1 MNASLA
7 SHSSYGLS
15 PHLRTFNPPGS
26 ASADA
31 VADEHSSRAYI
42 LPRRTRGDWMAL
54 GVMLLAACAIFF
66 INLTASGYANEFYSA
81 AAQAGSVSWKAFLWG
96 SLDSGNAITVDK
108 PPAALWLMVLSV
120 RILGLNSFAILLPE
134 ALMGV
139 ATTYLLYAT
148 VRRYWGNWAGI
159 VTGFIFMLTP
169 VAALMFRFNN
179 PDALLVLLMT
189 GATHALLRSLE
200 YANHPS
206 GNRKRTWWMVLAGA
220 LIGFGFLTKQLQVL
234 LVLPGFALAFLLAS
248 PTDMVRRILDSLAAI
263 ASMIVAAGWWV
274 LLTVI
279 VPASDRPYI
288 GGSQRNSFLELTF
301 CYNGFGRLTGSEEGS
316 VIPGHGHEG
325 GGMPAGGGRGGG
337 KWGQTGLNRLL
348 SGEFGTQ
355 ISWLAPLAFAGIVIS
370 LLVIGRAARTDVR
383 RASVIAFG
391 GWLIVTWLVFS
402 FMAGIFHQYYTV
414 ALAPALAA
422 MVAIGA
428 FSLWIAR
435 DKLWARI
442 VTPIL
447 IAFTA
452 FWDFSLAGRSQW
464 LRWLKWAILII
475 GLMGAL
481 GFALA
486 GLLRIRRLALA
497 ALMLSVIGLMAGPAA
512 WTLYT
517 VSQGHMGSV
526 VLAGPSLTSGSMG
539 GGPGGIPGGA
549 PGGGQPGNGQ
559 PGGGQASGMAPG
571 NMQQGIPDGD
581 GVPMGSYLMGQDP
594 MNQHGQSRQRGQMPG
609 GSSNGQQAP
618 SMGSQGPGPMG
629 QDSSGSQGE
638 SSPSGSPSMRS
649 QRRGKSGFQ
658 GGPEGGRM
666 KGGSLLGGGRSS
678 SKIVAKLEK
687 SSDSYR
693 WAAATTG
700 SQQAAGYQLA
710 SQKPVM
716 AIGGFNGSDPYPSLE
731 QFKQYVMDR
740 QIHYYIAGEMGGHQ
754 MGGSDTST
762 QISQWVAK
770 HYTAATVDGVTV
782 YDLTQQKAG

>member
-1 MNASLA
+1 M
-7 SHSSYGLS
+7 
-15 PHLRTFNPPGS
+15 
-26 ASADA
+26 A
-31 VADEHSSRAYI
+31 VGA
-42 LPRRTRGDWMAL
+42 
-54 GVMLLAACAIFF
+54 MLLAACAIFF

-108 PPAALWLMVLSV
+108 PPAALWLMALSV

-248 PTDMVRRILDSLAAI
+248 PTGMVRRILDSLAAI

-301 CYNGFGRLTGSEEGS
+301 GYNGFGRLTGSEEGS

-325 GGMPAGGGRGGG
+325 GGMRMPAGGGRGGG
-337 KWGQTGLNRLL
+337 MWGQTSLNRLF

-370 LLVIGRAARTDVR
+370 LLVIGRAVRTDLR

-391 GWLIVTWLVFS
+391 GWLTVTWLVFS

-414 ALAPALAA
+414 ALAPALAVL
-422 MVAIGA
+422 VAIGA

-435 DKLWARI
+435 DKCWARI

-447 IAFTA
+447 VAFTA

-464 LRWLKWAILII
+464 LPWLKWSILII

-497 ALMLSVIGLMAGPAA
+497 ALILSVIGLMAGPAA

-517 VSQGHMGSV
+517 VSQGHMGSI
-526 VLAGPSLTSGSMG
+526 VLAGPSLTSGSIG
-539 GGPGGIPGGA
+539 GGMPGGA

-559 PGGGQASGMAPG
+559 PGGGQAGGMAPG
-571 NMQQGIPDGD
+571 NMQQQGMPGGD
-581 GVPMGSYLMGQDP
+581 GGPVGSYQMGQDP
-594 MNQHGQSRQRGQMPG
+594 MNQQGQSPQQGQMPG
-609 GSSNGQQAP
+609 GSSNSQQAP

-638 SSPSGSPSMRS
+638 SSPSGAPSMRS
-649 QRRGKSGFQ
+649 QRKSQSGFQ

-687 SSDSYR
+687 ASDSYR

-700 SQQAAGYQLA
+700 SQQAAGYQLT

-731 QFKQYVMDR
+731 QFKQYVKDK

-754 MGGSDTST
+754 MGGSDTAT
-762 QISQWVAK
+762 QISKWVAK
-770 HYTAATVDGVTV
+770 HYTATTVDGVTV
-782 YDLTQQKAG
+782 YDLTQQKAS

>member
-7 SHSSYGLS
+7 SHSSFGFS
-15 PHLRTFNPPGS
+15 PHSQTFDPPRS
-26 ASADA
+26 TSADA
-31 VADEHSSRAYI
+31 VADEHASRVYI

-54 GVMLLAACAIFF
+54 GIMLLAACAIFF

-108 PPAALWLMVLSV
+108 PPAALWLMALSV

-148 VRRYWGNWAGI
+148 LRRYWGNWAGI

-248 PTDMVRRILDSLAAI
+248 PTGMVRRILDSLAAI
-263 ASMIVAAGWWV
+263 GSMIVAAGWWV

-279 VPASDRPYI
+279 VPASDRPYM

-301 CYNGFGRLTGSEEGS
+301 GYNGFGRLTGSEEGS
-316 VIPGHGHEG
+316 VMSGHGREG

-337 KWGQTGLNRLL
+337 MWGQTGLNRLF

-370 LLVIGRAARTDVR
+370 LLVIGRAVRTDVR

-391 GWLIVTWLVFS
+391 GWLTVTWLVFS

-447 IAFTA
+447 VAFTA
-452 FWDFSLAGRSQW
+452 FWDFRLAGRSQW
-464 LRWLKWAILII
+464 LPWLKWAILII

-497 ALMLSVIGLMAGPAA
+497 VLILSVIGLMAGPAA

-517 VSQGHMGSV
+517 VSQGHMGSI

-539 GGPGGIPGGA
+539 GGPGGMPGGA
-549 PGGGQPGNGQ
+549 PGGGQPGSSQ
-559 PGGGQASGMAPG
+559 AGGRAPG
-571 NMQQGIPDGD
+571 NMPQQGKPGGD
-581 GVPMGSYLMGQDP
+581 GGPMGSYQMAQDP
-594 MNQHGQSRQRGQMPG
+594 MNQQGQSRKQGQIPG
-609 GSSNGQQAP
+609 GGSNSQQAP
-618 SMGSQGPGPMG
+618 SMGSQGPSSMG
-629 QDSSGSQGE
+629 QDSSGPQGE
-638 SSPSGSPSMRS
+638 SSSSGAPSIRS
-649 QRRGKSGFQ
+649 QRRGKSGFHV
-658 GGPEGGRM
+658 GSEGGRM
-666 KGGSLLGGGRSS
+666 KGGSLLGGGRLSF
-678 SKIVAKLEK
+678 KIVAKLEM

-731 QFKQYVMDR
+731 QFKQYVKDK

-754 MGGSDTST
+754 MGGSDTAT

-770 HYTAATVDGVTV
+770 HYTATTVDGVTV
-782 YDLTQQKAG
+782 YDLTQQQAS

>member
-1 MNASLA
+1 
-7 SHSSYGLS
+7 
-15 PHLRTFNPPGS
+15 
-26 ASADA
+26 
-31 VADEHSSRAYI
+31 
-42 LPRRTRGDWMAL
+42 MAL
-54 GVMLLAACAIFF
+54 GIMLLAACAIFF

-108 PPAALWLMVLSV
+108 PPAALWLMALSV
-120 RILGLNSFAILLPE
+120 RIFGLNSFAILLPE
-134 ALMGV
+134 ALMGM

-159 VTGFIFMLTP
+159 VSGFIFMLTP

-200 YANHPS
+200 YANRPS

-248 PTDMVRRILDSLAAI
+248 PTGMVRRILDSLAAI
-263 ASMIVAAGWWV
+263 GSMIVAAGWWV

-279 VPASDRPYI
+279 VPVSGRPYV
-288 GGSQRNSFLELTF
+288 GGSQRNPFLELTF
-301 CYNGFGRLTGSEEGS
+301 GYNGFGRLTGSEEGS
-316 VIPGHGHEG
+316 VIPGHGREG

-337 KWGQTGLNRLL
+337 KWGQTGLNRLF

-370 LLVIGRAARTDVR
+370 LLVIGRAVRTDVR

-391 GWLIVTWLVFS
+391 GWLTVTWLVFS

-464 LRWLKWAILII
+464 LPWLKWSILII
-475 GLMGAL
+475 ALMGAL

-497 ALMLSVIGLMAGPAA
+497 ALILSVIGLMAGPAA

-517 VSQGHMGSV
+517 VSQGHMGSI
-526 VLAGPSLTSGSMG
+526 VLAGPSLTSRSMG
-539 GGPGGIPGGA
+539 GGPGGMPGGA
-549 PGGGQPGNGQ
+549 PGGGQFGNGQ
-559 PGGGQASGMAPG
+559 PGGGQAGGMAPG
-571 NMQQGIPDGD
+571 NMQQQGMPSSDG
-581 GVPMGSYLMGQDP
+581 GPTGSYPMGQDS
-594 MNQHGQSRQRGQMPG
+594 MNQQGQPSKQGQMSG
-609 GSSNGQQAP
+609 GSSNSQQAP
-618 SMGSQGPGPMG
+618 SVGSQGPGPMG

-638 SSPSGSPSMRS
+638 SSTSGAPSMPS
-649 QRRGKSGFQ
+649 QRRDKSGFH
-658 GGPEGGRM
+658 GGPEGGRT
-666 KGGSLLGGGRSS
+666 KGGSLLGGGRSR
-678 SKIVAKLEK
+678 SKVVAMLEK
-687 SSDSYR
+687 SSDSHR

-710 SQKPVM
+710 SEKPVM

-731 QFKQYVMDR
+731 QFKQYVKDK
-740 QIHYYIAGEMGGHQ
+740 QIHYYIAGEIGGHQ
-754 MGGSDTST
+754 MGGSDTAT

-770 HYTAATVDGVTV
+770 HYTATTVDGVTV
-782 YDLTQQKAG
+782 YDLTQQ

>member
-7 SHSSYGLS
+7 SHSSFGFS
-15 PHLRTFNPPGS
+15 PYSQTFDPPRS
-26 ASADA
+26 TNADA
-31 VADEHSSRAYI
+31 VADEHASRAYI

-108 PPAALWLMVLSV
+108 PPAALWLMALSV

-220 LIGFGFLTKQLQVL
+220 LIGFGFLAKQLQVL

-248 PTDMVRRILDSLAAI
+248 PTGMVRRILDSLAAI

-301 CYNGFGRLTGSEEGS
+301 GYNGFGRLTGSEEGS
-316 VIPGHGHEG
+316 VIPGHGHKG
-325 GGMPAGGGRGGG
+325 DGMPAGSGRGGG
-337 KWGQTGLNRLL
+337 MWGQTGLNRLF

-370 LLVIGRAARTDVR
+370 LLVIGRAVRTDVR

-391 GWLIVTWLVFS
+391 GWLTVTWLVFS

-464 LRWLKWAILII
+464 LPWLKWAILII

-481 GFALA
+481 GFALT
-486 GLLRIRRLALA
+486 GLLRIRRLALV
-497 ALMLSVIGLMAGPAA
+497 ALIVSVIGLMAGPAA

-517 VSQGHMGSV
+517 VSQGHMGSI

-539 GGPGGIPGGA
+539 GGPGGMPGGA
-549 PGGGQPGNGQ
+549 PGGGQPG
-559 PGGGQASGMAPG
+559 GGQAGGMAPG
-571 NMQQGIPDGD
+571 NMQQQGIPGGD
-581 GVPMGSYLMGQDP
+581 GGPMGSYQMGQDP
-594 MNQHGQSRQRGQMPG
+594 MNQQGQSSKQGQMPG
-609 GSSNGQQAP
+609 GSLNSQQAT

-629 QDSSGSQGE
+629 QDSSGSHEE
-638 SSPSGSPSMRS
+638 SSTSGTPSTRS
-649 QRRGKSGFQ
+649 QRRSKSGFQ
-658 GGPEGGRM
+658 GGPGGRRM
-666 KGGSLLGGGRSS
+666 KGGNLLGGGRSS
-678 SKIVAKLEK
+678 SKIVAELEK

-731 QFKQYVMDR
+731 QFKQYVKDK

-754 MGGSDTST
+754 MGGSDTAT

-770 HYTAATVDGVTV
+770 HYTATTVDGVTV
-782 YDLTQQKAG
+782 YDLTQQQAS

>member
-1 MNASLA
+1 M
-7 SHSSYGLS
+7 
-15 PHLRTFNPPGS
+15 
-26 ASADA
+26 
-31 VADEHSSRAYI
+31 
-42 LPRRTRGDWMAL
+42 
-54 GVMLLAACAIFF
+54 
-66 INLTASGYANEFYSA
+66 
-81 AAQAGSVSWKAFLWG
+81 
-96 SLDSGNAITVDK
+96 
-108 PPAALWLMVLSV
+108 
-120 RILGLNSFAILLPE
+120 
-134 ALMGV
+134 
-139 ATTYLLYAT
+139 
-148 VRRYWGNWAGI
+148 
-159 VTGFIFMLTP
+159 
-169 VAALMFRFNN
+169 
-179 PDALLVLLMT
+179 
-189 GATHALLRSLE
+189 
-200 YANHPS
+200 
-206 GNRKRTWWMVLAGA
+206 
-220 LIGFGFLTKQLQVL
+220 
-234 LVLPGFALAFLLAS
+234 
-248 PTDMVRRILDSLAAI
+248 
-263 ASMIVAAGWWV
+263 
-274 LLTVI
+274 
-279 VPASDRPYI
+279 PASDRPYI

-301 CYNGFGRLTGSEEGS
+301 GYNGFGRLTGSEEGS
-316 VIPGHGHEG
+316 VIPGHGREG

-337 KWGQTGLNRLL
+337 KWGQTGLNRLF

-370 LLVIGRAARTDVR
+370 LLVIGRAVRTDVR

-391 GWLIVTWLVFS
+391 GWLTVTWLVFS

-447 IAFTA
+447 ITFAA

-464 LRWLKWAILII
+464 LPWLKWSILII

-486 GLLRIRRLALA
+486 GLLRIRRFALV
-497 ALMLSVIGLMAGPAA
+497 ALILSVIGLMAGPAA

-517 VSQGHMGSV
+517 VSQGHMGSI
-526 VLAGPSLTSGSMG
+526 VLAGPNLTSGSMG
-539 GGPGGIPGGA
+539 GGPGGMPGGA
-549 PGGGQPGNGQ
+549 PGGGQPG
-559 PGGGQASGMAPG
+559 GGQAGGMAPS
-571 NMQQGIPDGD
+571 NMQQGLPGGD
-581 GVPMGSYLMGQDP
+581 GGPMGSYQMGQDP
-594 MNQHGQSRQRGQMPG
+594 MNQQGQSRKQGQIPG
-609 GSSNGQQAP
+609 GGSNSQQAP

-629 QDSSGSQGE
+629 QDLSGPQGE
-638 SSPSGSPSMRS
+638 SSTSGAPFMPS

-687 SSDSYR
+687 ASDSYR

-731 QFKQYVMDR
+731 QFKQYVKDG

-754 MGGSDTST
+754 MGGSDTAT

-770 HYTAATVDGVTV
+770 HYTATTVDGVTV
-782 YDLTQQKAG
+782 YDLPQQKAS

>member
-1 MNASLA
+1 MASPRIHRLSLRHDQQAQVQSLMSTLPAHIFCLDGLVETGWHWVSCCLRPAQYSLSTLRLLDTPTSFIRLQPRLA
-7 SHSSYGLS
+7 
-15 PHLRTFNPPGS
+15 RS
-26 ASADA
+26 AGK
-31 VADEHSSRAYI
+31 
-42 LPRRTRGDWMAL
+42 P
-54 GVMLLAACAIFF
+54 F
-66 INLTASGYANEFYSA
+66 SG
-81 AAQAGSVSWKAFLWG
+81 G

-108 PPAALWLMVLSV
+108 PPAALWLMALSV
-120 RILGLNSFAILLPE
+120 RIFGLNSFAVLLPE

-148 VRRYWGNWAGI
+148 LRRYWGNWAGI

-220 LIGFGFLTKQLQVL
+220 LIGFGFLAKQLQVL

-248 PTDMVRRILDSLAAI
+248 PTGIVRRILDSLAAI
-263 ASMIVAAGWWV
+263 GSMIVAAGWWV

-301 CYNGFGRLTGSEEGS
+301 GYNGFGRLTGSEEGS

-337 KWGQTGLNRLL
+337 MWGQTGLNRLF

-355 ISWLAPLAFAGIVIS
+355 ISWLAPLAFADIVIS
-370 LLVIGRAARTDVR
+370 LLVIGWAVRTDVR

-391 GWLIVTWLVFS
+391 DWLTVTWLVFS

-422 MVAIGA
+422 LVAIGA

-435 DKLWARI
+435 DKRWARI
-442 VTPIL
+442 VTQIL

-464 LRWLKWAILII
+464 LPWLKWAILII

-486 GLLRIRRLALA
+486 GLLRIRRLALI
-497 ALMLSVIGLMAGPAA
+497 ALILSVIGLMAGPAA

-517 VSQGHMGSV
+517 VSQGHMGSIV
-526 VLAGPSLTSGSMG
+526 SAEPSLSSGRMG
-539 GGPGGIPGGA
+539 GGPGGMPGGA

-559 PGGGQASGMAPG
+559 PGGGQAGGMAPG
-571 NMQQGIPDGD
+571 NMQQQGMPGGD
-581 GVPMGSYLMGQDP
+581 GGHMGSYQMGQDP
-594 MNQHGQSRQRGQMPG
+594 MDQQGQPSKQGQMPG
-609 GSSNGQQAP
+609 GSSNNQQPP
-618 SMGSQGPGPMG
+618 STGSQGPGPMG
-629 QDSSGSQGE
+629 QDSSGPQGE
-638 SSPSGSPSMRS
+638 SSSSGAPS
-649 QRRGKSGFQ
+649 
-658 GGPEGGRM
+658 
-666 KGGSLLGGGRSS
+666 
-678 SKIVAKLEK
+678 
-687 SSDSYR
+687 
-693 WAAATTG
+693 
-700 SQQAAGYQLA
+700 
-710 SQKPVM
+710 
-716 AIGGFNGSDPYPSLE
+716 
-731 QFKQYVMDR
+731 
-740 QIHYYIAGEMGGHQ
+740 IH
-754 MGGSDTST
+754 S
-762 QISQWVAK
+762 
-770 HYTAATVDGVTV
+770 
-782 YDLTQQKAG
+782 

>member
-7 SHSSYGLS
+7 SNSSYGLS
-15 PHLRTFNPPGS
+15 PHSQTFNPPRS
-26 ASADA
+26 TSADA
-31 VADEHSSRAYI
+31 VADEHASCAYI
-42 LPRRTRGDWMAL
+42 LPRRTRGDWVAL
-54 GVMLLAACAIFF
+54 GVMLLAACGIFF

-108 PPAALWLMVLSV
+108 PPAALWLMALSV
-120 RILGLNSFAILLPE
+120 RIFGLNSFAILLPE

-159 VTGFIFMLTP
+159 VAGFIFMLTP

-220 LIGFGFLTKQLQVL
+220 LVGFGFLTKQLQVL

-263 ASMIVAAGWWV
+263 GSMIVAAGWWV

-301 CYNGFGRLTGSEEGS
+301 GYNGFGRLTGSEEGS

-337 KWGQTGLNRLL
+337 MWGQTGLNRLF

-370 LLVIGRAARTDVR
+370 LLVIGRAVRTDVR
-383 RASVIAFG
+383 RASVLAFG
-391 GWLIVTWLVFS
+391 GWLTVTWLVFS

-464 LRWLKWAILII
+464 LPWLKWAILII

-486 GLLRIRRLALA
+486 GLLRIRRLALV
-497 ALMLSVIGLMAGPAA
+497 ALILSVIGLMAGPAA

-517 VSQGHMGSV
+517 ISQGHMGSL
-526 VLAGPSLTSGSMG
+526 VLAGPSLTSGSTG
-539 GGPGGIPGGA
+539 GGPGGMPGGA
-549 PGGGQPGNGQ
+549 PGGGQH
-559 PGGGQASGMAPG
+559 GGGQAGGMAPG
-571 NMQQGIPDGD
+571 NMQQGMPGGD
-581 GVPMGSYLMGQDP
+581 GGAMGSYQMGQDP
-594 MNQHGQSRQRGQMPG
+594 MDQQGQSSKQGQIPG
-609 GSSNGQQAP
+609 GSSNSLQAL
-618 SMGSQGPGPMG
+618 SMGSQGPGSMG
-629 QDSSGSQGE
+629 QDSTGSHGGSSSSGAPFMHSQ
-638 SSPSGSPSMRS
+638 PRS
-649 QRRGKSGFQ
+649 KSGFQ
-658 GGPEGGRM
+658 DGPGGRRM
-666 KGGSLLGGGRSS
+666 KGGNLLGGGRSS

-687 SSDSYR
+687 ASDSYR

-731 QFKQYVMDR
+731 QFKQYVKDK

-754 MGGSDTST
+754 MGGSDTAT
-762 QISQWVAK
+762 QISQCVAK
-770 HYTAATVDGVTV
+770 HYTATTVDGVTV
-782 YDLTQQKAG
+782 YDLTQQQAS

>member
-1 MNASLA
+1 
-7 SHSSYGLS
+7 
-15 PHLRTFNPPGS
+15 
-26 ASADA
+26 
-31 VADEHSSRAYI
+31 
-42 LPRRTRGDWMAL
+42 MAL
-54 GVMLLAACAIFF
+54 GAMLLAACAIFF

-108 PPAALWLMVLSV
+108 SPAALWLMALSV

-134 ALMGV
+134 ALIGV

-189 GATHALLRSLE
+189 GATHALLRFLE

-220 LIGFGFLTKQLQVL
+220 LIGFGFLAKQLQVL
-234 LVLPGFALAFLLAS
+234 LVLPGFALPFLLAS
-248 PTDMVRRILDSLAAI
+248 PTGMVRRILDSLAAI
-263 ASMIVAAGWWV
+263 GSIIVTAGWWV

-279 VPASDRPYI
+279 VPASDRPYM

-301 CYNGFGRLTGSEEGS
+301 GYNGFGRLTGSEEGS

-337 KWGQTGLNRLL
+337 MWGQTGLNRLF

-422 MVAIGA
+422 LVAIGA

-447 IAFTA
+447 IVFTA

-464 LRWLKWAILII
+464 LPWLKWAILII

-497 ALMLSVIGLMAGPAA
+497 ALILSVIGLMAGPAA

-517 VSQGHMGSV
+517 VSQGHMGSI
-526 VLAGPSLTSGSMG
+526 VLAGPSLSSESMG
-539 GGPGGIPGGA
+539 GGPGGMHGGA
-549 PGGGQPGNGQ
+549 PGGGR
-559 PGGGQASGMAPG
+559 PGGGQHGGGEAGGMAPG
-571 NMQQGIPDGD
+571 NMQQGIPGGD
-581 GVPMGSYLMGQDP
+581 GGPMGSYQMGQDP
-594 MNQHGQSRQRGQMPG
+594 MNQQGQSSKQGQMPG
-609 GSSNGQQAP
+609 GSSNSQQAP

-629 QDSSGSQGE
+629 KDFSGSQGE
-638 SSPSGSPSMRS
+638 SSTSGVPSVPS
-649 QRRGKSGFQ
+649 QRRGKSGFHD
-658 GGPEGGRM
+658 GPEGGRM

-678 SKIVAKLEK
+678 SKVVVMLEK

-731 QFKQYVMDR
+731 QFKQYVKDK

-754 MGGSDTST
+754 MGGSGTAT

-770 HYTAATVDGVTV
+770 HYTATTVDGVTV
-782 YDLTQQKAG
+782 YDLSQQQAS

>member
-1 MNASLA
+1 
-7 SHSSYGLS
+7 
-15 PHLRTFNPPGS
+15 
-26 ASADA
+26 
-31 VADEHSSRAYI
+31 
-42 LPRRTRGDWMAL
+42 MA
-54 GVMLLAACAIFF
+54 
-66 INLTASGYANEFYSA
+66 
-81 AAQAGSVSWKAFLWG
+81 
-96 SLDSGNAITVDK
+96 
-108 PPAALWLMVLSV
+108 LSV
-120 RILGLNSFAILLPE
+120 RIFGLNSFAILLPE

-159 VTGFIFMLTP
+159 VSGFIFMLTP

-189 GATHALLRSLE
+189 GATHTLLRSLE

-234 LVLPGFALAFLLAS
+234 LVLPGFALACLLAS
-248 PTDMVRRILDSLAAI
+248 PTGMVRRILDSLAAI
-263 ASMIVAAGWWV
+263 GSMIVAAGWWV

-301 CYNGFGRLTGSEEGS
+301 GYNGFGRLTGSEEGS
-316 VIPGHGHEG
+316 VIPGHDHKG
-325 GGMPAGGGRGGG
+325 GGMPAGGGHGDG
-337 KWGQTGLNRLL
+337 KWGHTGLNRLIG
-348 SGEFGTQ
+348 GESGTQ

-370 LLVIGRAARTDVR
+370 LLVIGRAVRTDVR

-391 GWLIVTWLVFS
+391 GWLTVTWLVFS
-402 FMAGIFHQYYTV
+402 FMVGIFHQCYTV
-414 ALAPALAA
+414 APAPALAA
-422 MVAIGA
+422 LVAIGS
-428 FSLWIAR
+428 FSLWIAW

-447 IAFTA
+447 ITLTS

-464 LRWLKWAILII
+464 LPWLKWAILII

-486 GLLRIRRLALA
+486 GLLRIQRLALA
-497 ALMLSVIGLMAGPAA
+497 ALVLSVVGLIAGPAA

-517 VSQGHMGSV
+517 VSQGHMGSI

-539 GGPGGIPGGA
+539 GGPGAMPGGA
-549 PGGGQPGNGQ
+549 PGGGR
-559 PGGGQASGMAPG
+559 PGGGQHGGRQAGGMAPG
-571 NMQQGIPDGD
+571 NMQQGIPGGDGD
-581 GVPMGSYLMGQDP
+581 PTGSYPIGQDP
-594 MNQHGQSRQRGQMPG
+594 MNQQRQSSKQGQMSG

-618 SMGSQGPGPMG
+618 SLGSQGPGPMG
-629 QDSSGSQGE
+629 QDSSGSHEE
-638 SSPSGSPSMRS
+638 SSTSGVPSVPS
-649 QRRGKSGFQ
+649 QRRGKSGFHD
-658 GGPEGGRM
+658 GSEGERM
-666 KGGSLLGGGRSS
+666 KGGSLLGGGRFS
-678 SKIVAKLEK
+678 SKILAKLEK

-731 QFKQYVMDR
+731 QFKQYVKDK

-754 MGGSDTST
+754 MGGSDTAT

-770 HYTAATVDGVTV
+770 HYTATTVDGVTV
-782 YDLTQQKAG
+782 YDLTQQQVS

>member
-7 SHSSYGLS
+7 SNSSYGFS
-15 PHLRTFNPPGS
+15 PHSQTFNPPQS
-26 ASADA
+26 TSVDT
-31 VADEHSSRAYI
+31 VAEEHTSRAYI
-42 LPRRTRGDWMAL
+42 LPRRTRGDWVAL
-54 GVMLLAACAIFF
+54 GAMLLVACAIFF
-66 INLTASGYANEFYSA
+66 INLTVSGYANEFYSA

-96 SLDSGNAITVDK
+96 SLDSGNVITVDK
-108 PPAALWLMVLSV
+108 PPAAIWLMALSV
-120 RILGLNSFAILLPE
+120 RIFGLSSFAILLPE

-148 VRRYWGNWAGI
+148 VRRYWGNWVGI

-220 LIGFGFLTKQLQVL
+220 LIGFGFLAKQLQVL

-248 PTDMVRRILDSLAAI
+248 PTGIVRRILDSLAAI
-263 ASMIVAAGWWV
+263 ASMIVTAGWWV

-301 CYNGFGRLTGSEEGS
+301 GYNGFGRLTGSEEGS
-316 VIPGHGHEG
+316 VLPGHGHEG
-325 GGMPAGGGRGGG
+325 GGMPAGGGRGSCM
-337 KWGQTGLNRLL
+337 WGQTGLNRLF

-370 LLVIGRAARTDVR
+370 LLVIGRAVRTDVR

-391 GWLIVTWLVFS
+391 GWLTVTWLVFS

-422 MVAIGA
+422 LVAIGA

-464 LRWLKWAILII
+464 LYWLKWTILII

-497 ALMLSVIGLMAGPAA
+497 ALILSVIGLMAGPAA

-517 VSQGHMGSV
+517 VSQGHMGSI
-526 VLAGPSLTSGSMG
+526 VLAGPGLTSGNMG
-539 GGPGGIPGGA
+539 GGPGGMPGGA
-549 PGGGQPGNGQ
+549 SGGGRPGGGQ
-559 PGGGQASGMAPG
+559 GGGMAPG
-571 NMQQGIPDGD
+571 NMQQQGMPGGD
-581 GVPMGSYLMGQDP
+581 GGHMGSYQMGQDP
-594 MNQHGQSRQRGQMPG
+594 MDQQGQPSKQGQMPG
-609 GSSNGQQAP
+609 GGSNSKQPP
-618 SMGSQGPGPMG
+618 STGSQGPGSMG
-629 QDSSGSQGE
+629 QDSSGPQGE
-638 SSPSGSPSMRS
+638 SSSSGAPSMRS
-649 QRRGKSGFQ
+649 QRRGKSGFH
-658 GGPEGGRM
+658 GGSEGGRM
-666 KGGSLLGGGRSS
+666 KGGGLLGGGRSS
-678 SKIVAKLEK
+678 SKVVVMLEK

-693 WAAATTG
+693 WSAATTG

-731 QFKQYVMDR
+731 QFKQYVKDK

-754 MGGSDTST
+754 MGGSDTAT

-770 HYTAATVDGVTV
+770 HYTATTVDGVTV
-782 YDLTQQKAG
+782 YDLSQQQAS

>member
-1 MNASLA
+1 
-7 SHSSYGLS
+7 
-15 PHLRTFNPPGS
+15 
-26 ASADA
+26 
-31 VADEHSSRAYI
+31 
-42 LPRRTRGDWMAL
+42 
-54 GVMLLAACAIFF
+54 MLLAACAIFF

-108 PPAALWLMVLSV
+108 PPAALWLMALSV

-220 LIGFGFLTKQLQVL
+220 LIGFGFLAKQLQVL

-248 PTDMVRRILDSLAAI
+248 PTGMVRRILDSLAAI
-263 ASMIVAAGWWV
+263 GSMIVAAGWWV

-279 VPASDRPYI
+279 VPANDRPYI

-301 CYNGFGRLTGSEEGS
+301 GYNGFGRLTGSEEGS

-337 KWGQTGLNRLL
+337 KWGQTGLNRLF
-348 SGEFGTQ
+348 SGEFGTH

-370 LLVIGRAARTDVR
+370 LLVIGRAVRTDVR

-391 GWLIVTWLVFS
+391 CWLTVTWLVFS

-414 ALAPALAA
+414 ALAPALAS

-464 LRWLKWAILII
+464 LPWLKWAILII

-481 GFALA
+481 GFALT
-486 GLLRIRRLALA
+486 GLLRIRRLALV
-497 ALMLSVIGLMAGPAA
+497 ALIVSVIGLMAGPAA

-517 VSQGHMGSV
+517 VSQGHMGSI
-526 VLAGPSLTSGSMG
+526 VLAGPSLTSGNMG
-539 GGPGGIPGGA
+539 GGPGGMPGGA
-549 PGGGQPGNGQ
+549 PGGGR
-559 PGGGQASGMAPG
+559 PGGGQAGGMVPG
-571 NMQQGIPDGD
+571 NIQQQGMPGGD
-581 GVPMGSYLMGQDP
+581 GGHMGSYQMGQDP
-594 MNQHGQSRQRGQMPG
+594 MDQQGQPSKQGQMPG
-609 GSSNGQQAP
+609 GSSNSQQPP

-629 QDSSGSQGE
+629 QDSSGPQGE
-638 SSPSGSPSMRS
+638 SSSSGAPSMHS
-649 QRRGKSGFQ
+649 QRRGKSGFH
-658 GGPEGGRM
+658 GGSEGGRM
-666 KGGSLLGGGRSS
+666 KGGSLLGGDRSS
-678 SKIVAKLEK
+678 SKVVGMLEK
-687 SSDSYR
+687 SSDSHR

-710 SQKPVM
+710 SEKPVM

-731 QFKQYVMDR
+731 QFKQYVKDK

-754 MGGSDTST
+754 MGGSDTAT

-770 HYTAATVDGVTV
+770 HYTATTVDGVTV
-782 YDLTQQKAG
+782 YDLTQQQAS

>member
-1 MNASLA
+1 MNASMV
-7 SHSSYGLS
+7 SNSSYGFS
-15 PHLRTFNPPGS
+15 PHSRAFNPPRS
-26 ASADA
+26 TCANAT
-31 VADEHSSRAYI
+31 ADEHTSRAYV

-54 GVMLLAACAIFF
+54 GIMLLAACAIFF
-66 INLTASGYANEFYSA
+66 TNLTASGYANEFYSA

-108 PPAALWLMVLSV
+108 PPAALWLMALSV
-120 RILGLNSFAILLPE
+120 RILGLNSFAVLLPE

-159 VTGFIFMLTP
+159 VTGSIFMFTP

-200 YANHPS
+200 YANQPP

-220 LIGFGFLTKQLQVL
+220 LIGFGFLAKQLQVL

-248 PTDMVRRILDSLAAI
+248 PTGMVRRILDSLAAI
-263 ASMIVAAGWWV
+263 GSMIVAAGWWV

-279 VPASDRPYI
+279 VPAGARPYI

-301 CYNGFGRLTGSEEGS
+301 GYNGFGRLTGSEEGS

-325 GGMPAGGGRGGG
+325 GGMPGGGVPGGG
-337 KWGQTGLNRLL
+337 KWGQTGLDRLF

-355 ISWLAPLAFAGIVIS
+355 ISWLAPLAFAGIVSS
-370 LLVIGRAARTDVR
+370 LLVIGRAVRTDVR

-391 GWLIVTWLVFS
+391 GWLTVTWLVFS

-422 MVAIGA
+422 LVAIGA

-464 LRWLKWAILII
+464 LPWLKWSILII

-486 GLLRIRRLALA
+486 GLLRMRRLAFA
-497 ALMLSVIGLMAGPAA
+497 ALILSVIGLMAGPAS

-517 VSQGHMGSV
+517 VSQPHMGSI
-526 VLAGPSLTSGSMG
+526 VLAGPSLGSGSMG
-539 GGPGGIPGGA
+539 GGPGG
-549 PGGGQPGNGQ
+549 GQ
-559 PGGGQASGMAPG
+559 PGGGQAGSMAPG
-571 NMQQGIPDGD
+571 NMQQQGMPG
-581 GVPMGSYLMGQDP
+581 GGGGPMGSYQMGLSP
-594 MNQHGQSRQRGQMPG
+594 QRGQMPG
-609 GSSNGQQAP
+609 GNSHSRQAP
-618 SMGSQGPGPMG
+618 SMGSQGPVPMG
-629 QDSSGSQGE
+629 QDSSGPQGG
-638 SSPSGSPSMRS
+638 SSPSTAPSMPS
-649 QRRGKSGFQ
+649 QSRGKPGLQS
-658 GGPEGGRM
+658 GPEGGKM
-666 KGGSLLGGGRSS
+666 KGGRLLGGGRSS
-678 SKIVAKLEK
+678 SKVVAKLVK

-731 QFKQYVMDR
+731 QFKQYVKDK

-754 MGGSDTST
+754 MGGSDTAT

-770 HYTAATVDGVTV
+770 RYTATTVDGVTI
-782 YDLTQQKAG
+782 YDLTQQQAS

>member
-1 MNASLA
+1 M
-7 SHSSYGLS
+7 
-15 PHLRTFNPPGS
+15 
-26 ASADA
+26 
-31 VADEHSSRAYI
+31 
-42 LPRRTRGDWMAL
+42 
-54 GVMLLAACAIFF
+54 
-66 INLTASGYANEFYSA
+66 
-81 AAQAGSVSWKAFLWG
+81 
-96 SLDSGNAITVDK
+96 DK
-108 PPAALWLMVLSV
+108 PPAALWLIALSV
-120 RILGLNSFAILLPE
+120 RIFGLNSFAILLPE

-159 VTGFIFMLTP
+159 VTEFIFMLTP

-220 LIGFGFLTKQLQVL
+220 LVGFGFLTKQLQVL

-248 PTDMVRRILDSLAAI
+248 PTGMVRRILDSLAAI
-263 ASMIVAAGWWV
+263 SSMIVAAGWWV

-301 CYNGFGRLTGSEEGS
+301 GYNGFGRLTGSEEGS

-337 KWGQTGLNRLL
+337 KWGQTGLNRLF

-447 IAFTA
+447 IAFTT

-464 LRWLKWAILII
+464 LPWLKCAILII

-497 ALMLSVIGLMAGPAA
+497 ALILSAIGLMAGPAA

-517 VSQGHMGSV
+517 VAQGHMGSI

-539 GGPGGIPGGA
+539 GGPGGMPGGA
-549 PGGGQPGNGQ
+549 PGGGQPG
-559 PGGGQASGMAPG
+559 GGQAGGMAPG
-571 NMQQGIPDGD
+571 NMPQQGKPGGD
-581 GVPMGSYLMGQDP
+581 GGPMGSYQMGQDP
-594 MNQHGQSRQRGQMPG
+594 MNQQGQMSG

-618 SMGSQGPGPMG
+618 SVGSQGPGPMG

-638 SSPSGSPSMRS
+638 SSTSGAPSMPS
-649 QRRGKSGFQ
+649 QRRGKSGFH
-658 GGPEGGRM
+658 GGPEGERV

-678 SKIVAKLEK
+678 SKVVAKLEK
-687 SSDSYR
+687 SSVYC

-731 QFKQYVMDR
+731 QFKQYVKDK

-754 MGGSDTST
+754 MGGSDTAT
-762 QISQWVAK
+762 QISEWVAK
-770 HYTAATVDGVTV
+770 HYTATTVDGVTV
-782 YDLTQQKAG
+782 YDLTQQQAS

>member
-1 MNASLA
+1 
-7 SHSSYGLS
+7 
-15 PHLRTFNPPGS
+15 
-26 ASADA
+26 
-31 VADEHSSRAYI
+31 
-42 LPRRTRGDWMAL
+42 MAL
-54 GVMLLAACAIFF
+54 SVMLLAACAIFF

-108 PPAALWLMVLSV
+108 PPAALWLMALSV
-120 RILGLNSFAILLPE
+120 RIFGLNSFAILLPE

-159 VTGFIFMLTP
+159 VAGFIFMLTP

-220 LIGFGFLTKQLQVL
+220 LVGFGFLTKQLQVL

-263 ASMIVAAGWWV
+263 GSMIVAAGWWV

-301 CYNGFGRLTGSEEGS
+301 GYNGFGRLTGSEEGS

-325 GGMPAGGGRGGG
+325 GGMPAGGGHGSDM
-337 KWGQTGLNRLL
+337 WGQTGLNRLF

-370 LLVIGRAARTDVR
+370 LLVVGRAVRTDVR

-391 GWLIVTWLVFS
+391 GWLTVTWLIFS

-435 DKLWARI
+435 DKLCARI

-464 LRWLKWAILII
+464 LPWLKWAILII

-486 GLLRIRRLALA
+486 GLLRIRRLALV
-497 ALMLSVIGLMAGPAA
+497 ALILSVIGLMAGPAA

-517 VSQGHMGSV
+517 ISQGHMGSL
-526 VLAGPSLTSGSMG
+526 VLAGPSLTSGSTG
-539 GGPGGIPGGA
+539 GGPGGMPGGA
-549 PGGGQPGNGQ
+549 PGGGQH
-559 PGGGQASGMAPG
+559 GGGQAGGMAPG
-571 NMQQGIPDGD
+571 NMQQGMPGGD
-581 GVPMGSYLMGQDP
+581 GGAMGSYQMGQDP
-594 MNQHGQSRQRGQMPG
+594 MDQQGQSSKQGQIPG
-609 GSSNGQQAP
+609 GSSNSLQAL
-618 SMGSQGPGPMG
+618 SMGSQGPGSMG
-629 QDSSGSQGE
+629 QDSTGSHGGSSSSGAPFMHSQ
-638 SSPSGSPSMRS
+638 PRS
-649 QRRGKSGFQ
+649 KSGFQ
-658 GGPEGGRM
+658 DGPGGRRM
-666 KGGSLLGGGRSS
+666 KGGNLLGGGRSS

-687 SSDSYR
+687 ASDSYR

-731 QFKQYVMDR
+731 QFKQYVKGK
-740 QIHYYIAGEMGGHQ
+740 QIHYYIAGEMGGHR
-754 MGGSDTST
+754 MGGSDTAT

-770 HYTAATVDGVTV
+770 HYTATTVDGVTV
-782 YDLTQQKAG
+782 YDLTQQKAS

>member
-7 SHSSYGLS
+7 SNSSYGFS
-15 PHLRTFNPPGS
+15 PYSQTCNPPQSTS
-26 ASADA
+26 AEA
-31 VADEHSSRAYI
+31 VADEHASRAYI
-42 LPRRTRGDWMAL
+42 LPRRTRGDWIAL

-108 PPAALWLMVLSV
+108 PPAALWLMALSV
-120 RILGLNSFAILLPE
+120 RIFGLNSFAILLPE

-220 LIGFGFLTKQLQVL
+220 LVGFGFLTKQLQVL

-248 PTDMVRRILDSLAAI
+248 PTGIVRRILDSLAAI

-274 LLTVI
+274 LLTVV

-301 CYNGFGRLTGSEEGS
+301 GYNGFGRLTGSEEGS

-325 GGMPAGGGRGGG
+325 GGMLAGGGRGGG
-337 KWGQTGLNRLL
+337 KWGQTGLNRLF

-370 LLVIGRAARTDVR
+370 LLVIGRAVRTDVR

-391 GWLIVTWLVFS
+391 GWLTVTWLVFS

-422 MVAIGA
+422 LVAIGA

-464 LRWLKWAILII
+464 LPWLKWAILII

-486 GLLRIRRLALA
+486 GLLPIRRLALV
-497 ALMLSVIGLMAGPAA
+497 ALILSVIGLMAGPAA

-517 VSQGHMGSV
+517 VSQGHMGSI

-539 GGPGGIPGGA
+539 GGPGGMPGGA
-549 PGGGQPGNGQ
+549 PGGGQPG
-559 PGGGQASGMAPG
+559 GGQAGGMAPG
-571 NMQQGIPDGD
+571 NMPQQGKPGGD
-581 GVPMGSYLMGQDP
+581 GGPMGSYQMAQDP
-594 MNQHGQSRQRGQMPG
+594 MNQQGQSRKQGQIPG
-609 GSSNGQQAP
+609 GGSNSQQAP
-618 SMGSQGPGPMG
+618 SMGSQGPGPVG
-629 QDSSGSQGE
+629 QDSTGSHGE
-638 SSPSGSPSMRS
+638 STSGAPSMPS

-658 GGPEGGRM
+658 GGPGGRRM
-666 KGGSLLGGGRSS
+666 KEGSLLGGGRSS
-678 SKIVAKLEK
+678 SKVVAKLEK

-731 QFKQYVMDR
+731 QFKQYVKGK

-754 MGGSDTST
+754 MGGSDTAT
-762 QISQWVAK
+762 QISQWMAK
-770 HYTAATVDGVTV
+770 HYTATTVDGVTV
-782 YDLTQQKAG
+782 YDLTQQQAS